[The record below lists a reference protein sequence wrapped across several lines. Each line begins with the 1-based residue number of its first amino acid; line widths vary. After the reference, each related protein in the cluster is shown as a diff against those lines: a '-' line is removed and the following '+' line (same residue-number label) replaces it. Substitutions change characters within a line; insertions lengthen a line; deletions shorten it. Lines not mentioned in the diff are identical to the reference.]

1 MILYATWSFV
11 FFLVTLDMSLKYE
24 YDLPREKTHT
34 IIIFLI
40 FAKLISYFLVENYVS
55 YKYCKFLFSPW
66 IINGAFIVDTL
77 ISQVFVKNKLKLVDS
92 FQYKSHDFELN
103 LFYTKVNFNNFL
115 LACLVI
121 FFTFLLIIK
130 SIKFIWQELC
140 YRKKF
145 SQSF

>member
-1 MILYATWSFV
+1 MILYATWSFI

-40 FAKLISYFLVENYVS
+40 YAKLISYFLVENYVS

-66 IINGAFIVDTL
+66 LIIGTFIVDTF
-77 ISQVFVKNKLKLVDS
+77 ISHVLVRNKLKIVDS
-92 FQYKSHDFELN
+92 FRYKLQDFELN
-103 LFYTKVNFNNFL
+103 LFYTKVNLNNFL

-121 FFTFLLIIK
+121 FFTFLLFIK

-140 YRKKF
+140 YKKKF